1 MRRFYTILAMML
13 MLAGKLLAVASSFVQ
28 AVQAPVTA
36 QDTLSVDTLQRADSL
51 LTADT
56 LPKKTEIILPEALLY
71 DVDSMLNDYNAK
83 QYLKAFDCDTSDI
96 SGEISDSI
104 YIERLYRL
112 PRLMEM
118 VYNDVVRS
126 VIDKYTGR
134 LRPTVSF
141 LLGAANFYFPIFEEV
156 LESEGL
162 PLELKYLP
170 VIESALRPQATS
182 RAGAGGLWQFMV
194 PTAKQCGLKVNSIV
208 DERRDPFKSTH
219 AAAQYLKYL
228 YRIYGDWNLVIAAY
242 NCGPGN
248 VNKAIRRA
256 NGSRDY
262 WEIYPYLPLE
272 TRGYVPAFIGA
283 NYVMNYYCEHKI
295 CPMRTELPMQCDT
308 IMTTHNVSLKQIAEY
323 CGIDLKY
330 LRALN
335 PQYRQ
340 DLVPGETEL
349 SSICLPLKE
358 MTIFIDNEE
367 QIYKYKADEY
377 LYRRRVVHPRGR
389 GYGR

>member
-13 MLAGKLLAVASSFVQ
+13 MLARNVS
-28 AVQAPVTA
+28 A

-51 LTADT
+51 LTTDT
-56 LPKKTEIILPEALLY
+56 LPKQPEIILPEALLY

-256 NGSRDY
+256 NSSRDY

>member
-13 MLAGKLLAVASSFVQ
+13 MLASNVS
-28 AVQAPVTA
+28 A

-51 LTADT
+51 LTTDT
-56 LPKKTEIILPEALLY
+56 LPKQPEIILPEALLY

>member
-13 MLAGKLLAVASSFVQ
+13 MLARNVS
-28 AVQAPVTA
+28 A

-51 LTADT
+51 LTTDT
-56 LPKKTEIILPEALLY
+56 LPKQPEIILPEALLY

>member
-13 MLAGKLLAVASSFVQ
+13 MLASNVS
-28 AVQAPVTA
+28 A

>member
-13 MLAGKLLAVASSFVQ
+13 MLASNVS
-28 AVQAPVTA
+28 A

-182 RAGAGGLWQFMV
+182 RAGASGLWQFMV

>member
-13 MLAGKLLAVASSFVQ
+13 MLARNVS
-28 AVQAPVTA
+28 A

-51 LTADT
+51 LTTDT
-56 LPKKTEIILPEALLY
+56 LPKQPEIILPEALLY

-389 GYGR
+389 SHGR